1 MKGQVR
7 KMQKGFT
14 LIELMIVVAIIG
26 ILSAFAIPAY
36 QDYVA
41 KAEANTGL
49 GELAA
54 LKTNVEDHVLNNGV
68 FPATPADVN
77 GSAAGSKGA
86 ISFTVDPTTSTMVYT
101 FANSSPAIN
110 TKIIT
115 LSRTMATGV
124 WTCTTTIADAK
135 LKPGNCA

>member
-1 MKGQVR
+1 MK

-26 ILSAFAIPAY
+26 ILAAFAVPSY

-68 FPATPADVN
+68 FPTAPTDVN
-77 GSAAGSKGA
+77 GSAAGSKGVIA
-86 ISFTVDPTTSTMVYT
+86 FKVDATDSTMVYT
-101 FANSSPAIN
+101 FANSSPEIN
-110 TKIIT
+110 TKTIT
-115 LSRTMATGV
+115 LTRTMATGV
-124 WTCTTTIADAK
+124 WVCTTTIANVD
-135 LKPGNCA
+135 LKPGNCS